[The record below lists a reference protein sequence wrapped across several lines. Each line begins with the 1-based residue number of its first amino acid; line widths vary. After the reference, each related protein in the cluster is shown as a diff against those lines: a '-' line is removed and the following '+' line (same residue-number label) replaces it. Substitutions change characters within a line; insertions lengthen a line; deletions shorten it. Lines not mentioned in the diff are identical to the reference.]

1 MVSATTGA
9 SSKMII
15 PWQQLEPATLDALL
29 ESYVLREGTDYG
41 EQELSLSDKLAQ
53 IKQQITNG
61 TVLIVYSELHETVN
75 LIAKEQFDAS
85 AKEGQQDDQ

>member
-1 MVSATTGA
+1 
-9 SSKMII
+9 MII

>member
-1 MVSATTGA
+1 
-9 SSKMII
+9 MII
-15 PWQQLEPATLDALL
+15 PWQQLEPETLNALL

-41 EQELSLSDKLAQ
+41 EQELSLKDKLAQ

-85 AKEGQQDDQ
+85 AKEGQQDDH

>member
-1 MVSATTGA
+1 
-9 SSKMII
+9 MII

-41 EQELSLSDKLAQ
+41 DQELTLSDKLEQ
-53 IKQQITNG
+53 IKQQVING
-61 TVLIVYSELHETVN
+61 SVLIVYSELHETVN

-85 AKEGQQDDQ
+85 AMERQQDDG

>member
-1 MVSATTGA
+1 
-9 SSKMII
+9 MII
-15 PWQQLEPATLDALL
+15 PWQQLESATLDALL

-41 EQELSLSDKLAQ
+41 EQELSLNDKLAQ